1 MKSYILYCHANC
13 RSMKKSLL
21 LIVLLLAL
29 AVSGWSQVDTSLK
42 VVKTSSIQNNFFLS
56 KYTYIFVDADNKAT
70 LSNLRETQFRSPG
83 SLPDKSIRKKNL
95 IDNYVYLLYHF
106 SNDQDTSRN
115 LFITSGTFT
124 KEIYLFKRSSNSN
137 KWEEIKDSLPDNGEL
152 AYRRFTIRAGENFDL
167 LLKVKFAR
175 TNVAV
180 YKPNVID
187 KSSYHYHVNFIHTHW
202 FGLDIVTYLISG
214 LLLMMLLFSLANY
227 FQNYKKEFLYYSI
240 YAFLFGMMLFLKA
253 LNYKLSTS
261 FTFFNE
267 EYLDYFMQIV
277 GYIFYIG
284 FSRLFLNAP
293 RLFPLL
299 NKLFILAEIALALFL
314 AVFTYAW
321 LNGNSYEIL
330 NNTEN
335 YSKFFMIFIGL
346 TYLVLGIIQ
355 PNKLM
360 NYLLAGNVAN
370 LLMGGFSQFMVLF
383 PNSPILPESGIFLQS
398 LFYFELGILLELIF
412 FLAGLVYK
420 NKIEL
425 IEKVK
430 MDEAIKQE
438 QEKQG
443 LEKEIAVLRAQQD
456 ERSRISA
463 DMHDELGSGVTAIR
477 LLSEIAI
484 KKTKEQPVDEIAK
497 ISDNA
502 NDLMAKMNGIIW
514 SMNPGNDTLDS
525 MISYIRSYASEYL
538 DTFDMDYA
546 IHIPNDIPPI
556 EISGTKRRN
565 LFLVIKEALNNTIK
579 HAKASKVTLNVYF
592 NHTLHIEIS
601 DNGKGIDE
609 SKLNQFGNGLHNM
622 QKRMKNIG
630 GSFSVQSMNGT
641 TIVLTMPLTDEI

>member
-1 MKSYILYCHANC
+1 M
-13 RSMKKSLL
+13 
-21 LIVLLLAL
+21 
-29 AVSGWSQVDTSLK
+29 
-42 VVKTSSIQNNFFLS
+42 
-56 KYTYIFVDADNKAT
+56 
-70 LSNLRETQFRSPG
+70 
-83 SLPDKSIRKKNL
+83 
-95 IDNYVYLLYHF
+95 
-106 SNDQDTSRN
+106 
-115 LFITSGTFT
+115 
-124 KEIYLFKRSSNSN
+124 
-137 KWEEIKDSLPDNGEL
+137 
-152 AYRRFTIRAGENFDL
+152 
-167 LLKVKFAR
+167 
-175 TNVAV
+175 
-180 YKPNVID
+180 
-187 KSSYHYHVNFIHTHW
+187 
-202 FGLDIVTYLISG
+202 
-214 LLLMMLLFSLANY
+214 
-227 FQNYKKEFLYYSI
+227 
-240 YAFLFGMMLFLKA
+240 
-253 LNYKLSTS
+253 
-261 FTFFNE
+261 
-267 EYLDYFMQIV
+267 
-277 GYIFYIG
+277 
-284 FSRLFLNAP
+284 
-293 RLFPLL
+293 
-299 NKLFILAEIALALFL
+299 
-314 AVFTYAW
+314 
-321 LNGNSYEIL
+321 
-330 NNTEN
+330 
-335 YSKFFMIFIGL
+335 
-346 TYLVLGIIQ
+346 
-355 PNKLM
+355 
-360 NYLLAGNVAN
+360 
-370 LLMGGFSQFMVLF
+370 
-383 PNSPILPESGIFLQS
+383 
-398 LFYFELGILLELIF
+398 
-412 FLAGLVYK
+412 
-420 NKIEL
+420 EL

-438 QEKQG
+438 QEKQE

-538 DTFDMDYA
+538 DTFDMDYS
-546 IHIPNDIPPI
+546 IQIPNDIPPI